1 MVLTDVVFQP
11 KCHESCKF
19 IVMLYLWVPQ
29 NVSLLGILLGFKT
42 HPKSTERIIE
52 QHTFDEFFDGLR
64 LHRVLHLLGRIFGLV
79 LAALVPSLSILPVP
93 AVLVDQR
100 DNQLLRFLHRFGS
113 VEAADIHKLKHTMRY
128 KQSTL
133 YCFQMRLLLT

>member
-1 MVLTDVVFQP
+1 MVLMCSSSLNVLN
-11 KCHESCKF
+11 HKF
-19 IVMLYLWVPQ
+19 MAMLYLWVAK
-29 NVSLLGILLGFKT
+29 NASLFLLGFKP
-42 HPKSTERIIE
+42 HPKPTERIIK

-79 LAALVPSLSILPVP
+79 LAALVPSLNILSVP

-113 VEAADIHKLKHTMRY
+113 VKATDIHELKHIMRY
-128 KQSTL
+128 KQSTFHR
-133 YCFQMRLLLT
+133 FQLDSLLT